1 MVIKKDTMMTET
13 NKCYSVDGETY
24 NITDFGD
31 LLETMDDPQVG
42 DTYHEAD
49 AVPIQ
54 LEDAIHVDYILE
66 QLDDWMYEMIGEYY
80 DSDFYNVSD
89 DAKKELELF
98 LYEWALKHITAKYWT
113 VRNSVEKQ
121 LTEDDLS

>member
-1 MVIKKDTMMTET
+1 M
-13 NKCYSVDGETY
+13 NKCYSIDEETY

-42 DTYHEAD
+42 DTYYEAD
-49 AVPIQ
+49 AVPVEFKDI
-54 LEDAIHVDYILE
+54 IYIDYILE
-66 QLDDWMYEMIGEYY
+66 QLDDWMYETIGECY
-80 DSDFYNVSD
+80 DSDFYHLPV
-89 DAKKELELF
+89 DAKNELETF
-98 LYEWALKHITAKYWT
+98 LHEWASKHITRKYWT